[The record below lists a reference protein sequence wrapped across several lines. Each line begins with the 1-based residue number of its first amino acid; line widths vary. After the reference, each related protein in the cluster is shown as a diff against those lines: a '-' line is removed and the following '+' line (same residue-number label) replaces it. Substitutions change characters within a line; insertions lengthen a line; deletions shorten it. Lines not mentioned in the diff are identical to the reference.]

1 MVVKPLVFQFS
12 GNRARNLKSTSCYA
26 RQIWNPSPDY
36 SLNCTSLSPITTA
49 YEFSTTTLRSTTVS
63 LYDRSII
70 ITSTYWSLFT
80 DFSSLQNK
88 YKRQHD
94 HAVGKGVFWV
104 YGDSLSYYFYES
116 LNFPMSQSLC
126 FKIFEKCNN
135 TYNWIYPKTLYELV
149 SFWLICSRIQASP
162 NTRIFWRWIRVI
174 VFIIFHIAFLAPG
187 TERFHTLHRQ
197 KCFLTVLVANVSV
210 FSARLFCSYACP
222 FTEAKHSSVN
232 ISSPA
237 VNFTPLIFVFSAQT
251 ETCAEVN
258 LQVPRVLGFFRQ
270 VLLRKDMD
278 KDSALLLNAGAH
290 YVKVFMSSFNFQSS
304 LLLMTM
310 MRIL

>member
-1 MVVKPLVFQFS
+1 MVVKPLVFQFR

-26 RQIWNPSPDY
+26 RQIWNPSPEY

-174 VFIIFHIAFLAPG
+174 VLIIFHIAFLAPR

-237 VNFTPLIFVFSAQT
+237 VNFTPLNF
-251 ETCAEVN
+251 C
-258 LQVPRVLGFFRQ
+258 FFCTDRNMRWGQ
-270 VLLRKDMD
+270 L
-278 KDSALLLNAGAH
+278 A
-290 YVKVFMSSFNFQSS
+290 SSQSFRLFPS
-304 LLLMTM
+304 SSP
-310 MRIL
+310 